1 MVFQKL
7 IDNNEDNEI
16 FKTDIINIFDYGSTE
31 QEFKSNLTYFFCE
44 YFFKCIVG
52 SKTWKKEITNKKLS
66 QIMSVSD
73 EALAYLIYENN
84 KIVWMRMIETK
95 NTKKTD
101 VKTKY
106 TAERGG
112 NVLNNGWS
120 REGLLRFNTYVK
132 WVKDERKLQKRK
144 EYECKFLL
152 YKQNTITNMELE
164 KKRTI
169 DNLEAITPYA
179 DPSSDEESDGEST
192 NDSEEEEQ
200 KENDD
205 ELEEDDNDS
214 EEEQEREDNELP
226 EEENEEEAEEEE
238 DKGEKDESEDGIG
251 RRPTENKDP
260 QRDERAQRE
269 SSGSNSVKSKA
280 RTESKKK
287 KVAGQRTKRKRGN
300 RS

>member
-1 MVFQKL
+1 MIFQKL
-7 IDNNEDNEI
+7 INNNEDNEI

-52 SKTWKKEITNKKLS
+52 SKAWKKEIANKKLS

-84 KIVWMRMIETK
+84 KTVWMRMIVTK
-95 NTKKTD
+95 NMKKSD
-101 VKTKY
+101 IKTKY

-144 EYECKFLL
+144 VYESKFLI
-152 YKQNTITNMELE
+152 YNQKSIANMELE

-179 DPSSDEESDGEST
+179 DPSSDEESDGENT
-192 NDSEEEEQ
+192 NDSEEEEEI
-200 KENDD
+200 ENDD
-205 ELEEDDNDS
+205 ELEEKENDRK
-214 EEEQEREDNELP
+214 EEEEKEDDELAEETNED
-226 EEENEEEAEEEE
+226 EAEEEE
-238 DKGEKDESEDGIG
+238 EEGEKDESEVVIEI
-251 RRPTENKDP
+251 RPTENKDP
-260 QRDERAQRE
+260 RRDERAQRE
-269 SSGSNSVKSKA
+269 SSGSTSVKSKA

-287 KVAGQRTKRKRGN
+287 KVAGQKTKRKRGN

>member
-1 MVFQKL
+1 MVFKKI

-16 FKTDIINIFDYGSTE
+16 FKTDIIYIFNYESTD
-31 QEFKSNLTYFFCE
+31 QEFKSKLTYFFCE

-112 NVLNNGWS
+112 NVLNNGWA

-179 DPSSDEESDGEST
+179 DPSSDEESDGENT
-192 NDSEEEEQ
+192 NDSEEEEE

-205 ELEEDDNDS
+205 ELEEEENDS
-214 EEEQEREDNELP
+214 EEEEEKEDNELA
-226 EEENEEEAEEEE
+226 EEANNE
-238 DKGEKDESEDGIG
+238 
-251 RRPTENKDP
+251 
-260 QRDERAQRE
+260 
-269 SSGSNSVKSKA
+269 
-280 RTESKKK
+280 
-287 KVAGQRTKRKRGN
+287 
-300 RS
+300 